1 MKVTLIQRESTE
13 WKVDMSQPVYFADS
27 SGECITDVIC
37 CDYCENW
44 FHYKCKK
51 KYIEKPSLKL
61 EARKTHFVTLSV
73 QEVLNS
79 CLKYLRLPKESVHFV
94 LDHSSIISKK
104 SNSNRM
110 EHWDNCSVWETTST
124 SLKTTFF
131 VREENGTLKFC
142 EKKKDGKFYR
152 EDRKKEYTFGPSAE
166 RKQLS

>member
-44 FHYKCKK
+44 FHYKCKNK
-51 KYIEKPSLKL
+51 KKHIEKTSLKL

-79 CLKYLRLPKESVHFV
+79 
-94 LDHSSIISKK
+94 
-104 SNSNRM
+104 
-110 EHWDNCSVWETTST
+110 ETLILSEIPQTA
-124 SLKTTFF
+124 K
-131 VREENGTLKFC
+131 RKRTLCFRPQFNYFQKI
-142 EKKKDGKFYR
+142 
-152 EDRKKEYTFGPSAE
+152 
-166 RKQLS
+166 KQ